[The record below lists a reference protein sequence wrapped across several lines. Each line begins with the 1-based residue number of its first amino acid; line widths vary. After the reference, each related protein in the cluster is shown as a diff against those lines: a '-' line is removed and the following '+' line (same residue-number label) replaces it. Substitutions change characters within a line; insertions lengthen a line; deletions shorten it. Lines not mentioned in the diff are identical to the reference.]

1 MIMLEVSNWNE
12 KHLLSHHWEG
22 IHCYLSVVWY
32 MLLSLCGLIHCN
44 LSVGICCSVWP
55 GFHSHRSCSADGTRQ
70 LSLKWLFQQHS
81 TETIR
86 LLSEE
91 WPCGTAGSWSGTWP
105 FSSSLPQLPKQLEGL
120 EVPQSQLIKTT
131 AAWGASL
138 TNRQQHGS
146 LSPDPQLILSVLF
159 WTLAQHQTR

>member
-1 MIMLEVSNWNE
+1 MKWKTPIVPSL
-12 KHLLSHHWEG
+12 G
-22 IHCYLSVVWY
+22 RDT
-32 MLLSLCGLIHCN
+32 LLSLCGLICCYR
-44 LSVGICCSVWP
+44 SVVWYIVITLWVFVVQLWL

-91 WPCGTAGSWSGTWP
+91 WPWGTVGSWSGTWP